1 MNGSSSRYARIVVP
15 VAILALT
22 LAGTLGAQAAE
33 EPQKKDGK
41 GSTAPTSCTKT
52 TAGPSPTVQDI
63 SVEDVYKFGH
73 AKPDDP
79 DRDRAGIRDLV
90 VVNVKALCLL
100 MDQAKCLGSYA
111 NPSCKAQDIALY
123 LDGREIKGLAPES
136 GAPRADVE
144 TLQFRLNRSAASDAQ
159 WADLLGGPKIG
170 EKFFER
176 PVAISVGLPGEGPVA
191 TKVQSFKLIRIRA
204 LWFVLC
210 SIILVVALGALG
222 VCAQRSALLRYA
234 DKTSS
239 FSLARCQMAFWFIL
253 IIASF
258 SFIWLITGAV
268 DIMTN
273 TALILI
279 GIGAGTALG
288 GTVIDR
294 SKEQKSKTELEKVVV
309 DKGKLEND
317 VKNLDA
323 RAKAAGVTPSE
334 LLVLEREKGEKSVL
348 LEAADK
354 RTKELNAKMTVSK
367 SVGFWEDVL
376 SDQEGIEFHRFQ
388 MLFWMLVLGVVFL
401 QSVWV
406 RLAMPEFDATL
417 LTLLGISSGTYLGFK
432 IPER

>member
-1 MNGSSSRYARIVVP
+1 VS
-15 VAILALT
+15 ALD
-22 LAGTLGAQAAE
+22 GQAADE
-33 EPQKKDGK
+33 K
-41 GSTAPTSCTKT
+41 APSSCTKT
-52 TAGPSPTVQDI
+52 TAGATPTIQDI
-63 SVEDVYKFGH
+63 RVEDVYKFGH
-73 AKPDDP
+73 AGQNDP
-79 DRDRAGIRDLV
+79 DCDRAGIRDLV
-90 VVNVKALCLL
+90 VIKVKALCLL

-111 NPSCKAQDIALY
+111 SSSCKAQDIALY

-144 TLQFRLNRSAASDAQ
+144 TLQFRLNRSSASDAQ
-159 WADLLGGPKIG
+159 WADLLGSPKIG
-170 EKFFER
+170 DKFFER

-191 TKVQSFKLIRIRA
+191 AKVPPFKLVRIRA
-204 LWFVLC
+204 VWFVLC
-210 SIILVVALGALG
+210 SIILVVALAAIVLF
-222 VCAQRSALLRYA
+222 AKRSALLRYA

-239 FSLARCQMAFWFIL
+239 YSLARCQMAFWFVLIL
-253 IIASF
+253 ASF

-294 SKEQKSKTELEKVVV
+294 SKEQKSKAELEKLVV
-309 DKGKLEND
+309 DKGKLDND
-317 VKNLDA
+317 IKHLEA
-323 RAKAAGVTPSE
+323 RAQAPGVTPAE

-348 LEAADK
+348 LAAADK
-354 RTKELNAKMTVSK
+354 RAKELDDKMSISK

-388 MLFWMLVLGVVFL
+388 MVFWMFVLGVVFL

-417 LTLLGISSGTYLGFK
+417 LTLMGISSGTYLGFK